1 MLYTPCE
8 VGHIIDKEQKIKT
21 GSKKEKI
28 ELNYIE
34 IQELSHLLLQRRS
47 SNYPFTDINW
57 RESYYFNVT
66 DENKQLSLIT
76 TIGILPNRG
85 RSSGF
90 VIILNKGKIA
100 FVKLLITRNIRWH
113 ETDNFCI
120 RDLSY
125 DIEGIDWRLSFTS
138 KKCSF
143 GLLFRP
149 VNEYYYYVKKRDKE
163 AANSFERLF
172 SQHIEQAG
180 LFEGE
185 VFLNGDKL
193 KFGPSPGHR
202 DHSWGIRDW
211 SSIDNYWLFSCT
223 FGMESAFNLWK
234 GFARGSSFHAGY
246 IFDSGKNLEIKS
258 TTIKEQSANS
268 KGEPKGCDISF
279 KDEKGKKHEIRCK
292 VICSIPIPMP
302 KCIIYETVAKMEYKD
317 KVGYGLLEH
326 LVHDSN
332 PLIKL
337 KALATIRKRSKRR
350 KR

>member
-1 MLYTPCE
+1 
-8 VGHIIDKEQKIKT
+8 VGYIIDEEQKIAVV
-21 GSKKEKI
+21 SRKEPPG
-28 ELNYIE
+28 LSYIE

-47 SNYPFTDINW
+47 SIYPFIDTNW
-57 RESYYFNVT
+57 RESYYFNAT
-66 DENKQLSLIT
+66 DEKKQISLIT
-76 TIGILPNRG
+76 TIGILPNRR

-90 VIILNKGKIA
+90 VIILKKGRIA
-100 FVKLLITRNIRWH
+100 FVKLLITKDIRWH

-125 DIEGIDWRLSFTS
+125 SLEGIDWRLNYTS

-143 GLLFRP
+143 EVLFRP
-149 VNEYYYYVKKRDKE
+149 VNEYYYYVKKNDKKG
-163 AANSFERLF
+163 ANNFERLF

-223 FGMESAFNLWK
+223 FGMKTAFNLWK
-234 GFARGSSFHAGY
+234 GFARGNSFYAGY
-246 IFDSGKNLEIKS
+246 IFDSGKNLEINS
-258 TTIKEQSANS
+258 PRIKEQSANN
-268 KGEPKGCDISF
+268 KKEPTGCEISF
-279 KDEKGKKHEIRCK
+279 KDEKGKEHKIRCE

-302 KCIIYETVAKMEYKD
+302 KCIIYETLAKMEYGD
-317 KVGYGLLEH
+317 KVGFGLLER
-326 LVHDSN
+326 LVHDIN
-332 PLIKL
+332 PINKL
-337 KALATIRKRSKRR
+337 KALTIIRKRMERER
-350 KR
+350 Q